1 MADDMPVMLA
11 ALLNLPTMPSVTVRV
26 VPYSEMRYATSGDW
40 QVGHDGALV
49 VTVADLGDER
59 FNLLVAAHEVTE
71 ALLARRAGVTEQQVD
86 EWDLAHL
93 DAEEPGEVAGCPYF
107 TQHARAS
114 EVERLLAELMGVDW
128 DAYSAS
134 FESLGEEG

>member
-1 MADDMPVMLA
+1 MSVLLA
-11 ALLNLPTMPSVTVRV
+11 ALLNLPTLPSVTVRV

-93 DAEEPGEVAGCPYF
+93 DAEEPGEMEGCPYF
-107 TQHARAS
+107 AQHAEAS
-114 EVERLLAELMGVDW
+114 RVERWLADLLGVDW
-128 DAYSAS
+128 DTYSTS
-134 FESLGEEG
+134 FECLDESSPDT

>member
-1 MADDMPVMLA
+1 MSVLLA
-11 ALLNLPTMPSVTVRV
+11 ALLNLPSLPAVTVHV
-26 VPYSEMRYATSGDW
+26 VPHEQQRYETVGDW
-40 QVGHDGALV
+40 VWKDDSLE
-49 VTVADLGDER
+49 VTISDLSDDR

-93 DAEEPGEVAGCPYF
+93 DADEPGEVEGCPYF

-114 EVERLLAELMGVDW
+114 EVERLLAVLMGVDW
-128 DAYSAS
+128 EAYSSS
-134 FESLGEEG
+134 FERLDKEG